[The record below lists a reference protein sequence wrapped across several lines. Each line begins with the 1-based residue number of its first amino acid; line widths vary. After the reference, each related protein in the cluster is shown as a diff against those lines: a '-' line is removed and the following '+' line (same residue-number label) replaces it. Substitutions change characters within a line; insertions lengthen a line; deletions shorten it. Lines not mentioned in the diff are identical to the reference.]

1 MPLQASQFLDETQ
14 PRSPDGCV
22 VLFGD
27 QRFLKLQVLEQLTR
41 RILGADDDLG
51 PTRFE
56 GSADDLKFADV
67 LAELSTRSMWGDR
80 RMVVIDN
87 ADGFVSNH
95 RAALEKYAKKPTG
108 SGVLVLI
115 VDKWPSNTKLYKIV
129 DKEGLSI
136 NCERLK
142 GAALKTWVK
151 QLVRSLGGGAI
162 DPEGLDLLLELSG
175 HDMGLLHGDI
185 SKIIDSI
192 GEQEPI
198 TYDGVVKLVG
208 GWKADTTFRMLRFL
222 REGNT
227 GDALRELEYLIR
239 AGEDPHRILGGMQ
252 FVYRK
257 LAVASDLMRQ
267 GRSARDAVGAAGVF
281 PNERQEAAAYLD
293 ALGPRRRARIY
304 EHFLT
309 AQLALRGVNPL
320 DKENRMEIERLLI
333 QLAPTRNSATRR
345 MGAGS

>member
-1 MPLQASQFLDETQ
+1 MPVPASEFLEAT
-14 PRSPDGCV
+14 PPSAPNGCV

-41 RILGADDDLG
+41 GILGADDDLG

-56 GSADDLKFADV
+56 ESADDLKFADV
-67 LAELSTRSMWGDR
+67 LAELSTRSMWGDK
-80 RMVVIDN
+80 RMVVIDG

-95 RAALEKYAKKPTG
+95 RAALEKYVQKPNA

-115 VDKWPSNTKLYKIV
+115 VDKWPSNTKLYKFV
-129 DKEGLSI
+129 DAAGLAI
-136 NCERLK
+136 NCDRPK

-162 DPEGLDLLLELSG
+162 DPEALDLLVELSG
-175 HDMGLLHGDI
+175 HDLGLLHGDV
-185 SKIIDSI
+185 SKLIDSL
-192 GEQEPI
+192 GEQTPI
-198 TYDGVVKLVG
+198 RYDDVVKLVG

-239 AGEDPHRILGGMQ
+239 AGEEPHKIMGGMQ

-267 GRSARDAVGAAGVF
+267 GRSARDAVVAAGVF
-281 PNERQEAAAYLD
+281 PNERQEAATYLD
-293 ALGPRRRARIY
+293 ALGPRRRARMY
-304 EHFLT
+304 EHLLT
-309 AQLALRGVNPL
+309 AHLALRGVNSL

-333 QLAPTRNSATRR
+333 QLAPARASETRR
-345 MGAGS
+345 AGVGS